1 MPSQLTRRS
10 MLQTSAAAGAG
21 FWLGTASRS
30 RAADSPNEK
39 LSIACIGIGGQGRS
53 NVDGTGKHE
62 NIVAL
67 CDVDE
72 KRAGDAFEKY
82 PKAKRFVD
90 FRKLFDEMEKSIDA
104 VTISTPDHT
113 HYHPALW
120 AMTRGK
126 HVYLEKPLAHNVWEV
141 RELTKLAAE
150 KKLATQLGAQRHAM
164 ASLRNGV
171 EIARSGVLGEINEVH
186 CWVGGDRGM
195 PKIPTDRP
203 PVPANVDWDLWL
215 GPAKERPYHSTY
227 CPYGWRFWWDFGT
240 GETGNWGCHILDIPF
255 WALDLK
261 TPTRIEAY
269 GPAVHEATTP
279 KEMHVVY
286 DFPANDKRGPVS
298 LKWHHTKSDPPVL
311 AEHSVKGDGFN
322 TFFIGKKASLLCGF
336 GKWKLVPSEGFADYK
351 PPKTFADSPGFHK
364 EWLNAIRGGEPASC
378 NFGYTGPLTETVL
391 LGNVAYRAGEKF
403 EWDAEKLE
411 TVGSA
416 KAQVLIREEY
426 RKGWET

>member
-1 MPSQLTRRS
+1 
-10 MLQTSAAAGAG
+10 
-21 FWLGTASRS
+21 
-30 RAADSPNEK
+30 
-39 LSIACIGIGGQGRS
+39 
-53 NVDGTGKHE
+53 
-62 NIVAL
+62 
-67 CDVDE
+67 
-72 KRAGDAFEKY
+72 
-82 PKAKRFVD
+82 
-90 FRKLFDEMEKSIDA
+90 
-104 VTISTPDHT
+104 
-113 HYHPALW
+113 
-120 AMTRGK
+120 
-126 HVYLEKPLAHNVWEV
+126 
-141 RELTKLAAE
+141 
-150 KKLATQLGAQRHAM
+150 M
-164 ASLRNGV
+164 ASVRNGV
-171 EIARSGVLGEINEVH
+171 EIARSGVLGEIYEVH

-195 PKIPTDRP
+195 PKIPTDAP
-203 PVPANVDWDLWL
+203 PVPSNVNWDLWL

-255 WALDLK
+255 WALDLRS
-261 TPTRIEAY
+261 PTRVEAS

-322 TFFIGKKASLLCGF
+322 TFFLGKKASLLCGF
-336 GKWKLVPSEGFADYK
+336 GKWKLVPGESFADYK
-351 PPKTFADSPGFHK
+351 PPKTFKDSPGFHK
-364 EWLNAIRGGEPASC
+364 EWLNAIRGDEPASC
-378 NFGYTGPLTETVL
+378 NFDYTGPLTETVL

-416 KAQVLIREEY
+416 KAQGLIREEY